1 MQKLL
6 LFDLDGTLLTTDKRI
21 TVRSREAIRRAQDAG
36 YIYGVCT
43 SRAAA
48 VANVFVEDFMPD
60 IMIAS
65 GGAVII
71 DRGRSVY
78 ENSFTADQTNYVLK
92 VCRDIA
98 GEDTKLTIDTAFG
111 HRSNFPFTHPVFSNW
126 PDVYSDLSRWDDD
139 TCLKV
144 CVEITDE
151 GEAAEIASKL
161 TDYDMVRFVGEDWY
175 KISVKD
181 ATKENAILWLC
192 GHLGM
197 DKKDMIAFG
206 DDLIDIGMLKL
217 CGTGVAM
224 ENALPEVKEA
234 ADIIIGSNDNDGIAD
249 YIEEY
254 LLRK

>member
-21 TVRSREAIRRAQDAG
+21 TARSREAIRRAQDAG

-78 ENSFTADQTNYVLK
+78 ENSFTADQTNYVLN

-111 HRSNFPFTHPVFSNW
+111 HYSNFPFTHPVFSNW
-126 PDVYSDLSRWDDD
+126 PDMYSDLSRWDDD

-151 GEAAEIASKL
+151 DKVAIRDYLENKSPDHSVTISVNTKGSTGVVNVVYHNDT
-161 TDYDMVRFVGEDWY
+161 TDHCYTYVVTDIYGNYLDRGVKKNMPSNAYWCHFLDRLVD
-175 KISVKD
+175 KISQ
-181 ATKENAILWLC
+181 
-192 GHLGM
+192 
-197 DKKDMIAFG
+197 
-206 DDLIDIGMLKL
+206 
-217 CGTGVAM
+217 
-224 ENALPEVKEA
+224 
-234 ADIIIGSNDNDGIAD
+234 
-249 YIEEY
+249 
-254 LLRK
+254 